1 MLRIAGLPVW
11 VGPSDMVAGA
21 RAVLGWTD
29 EAVELVAS
37 LPERVTGL
45 LDDVE
50 QLVGRLSAI
59 ADRVDAVAL
68 RADAIA
74 GRVDAVAAH
83 ADAVADRAAE
93 VVAGAVAV
101 TADARAVVVAA
112 GTVTEGAGA
121 AVLKAAAVADRS
133 DAVVEQA
140 AAATAGASAILGV
153 YEPILEQAAPLAQ
166 AFVSEFSGAEL
177 EAAIKLIDQLPQLT
191 EHLETDVMPILVTLD
206 RVGPDVHELLDVLK
220 EVRLAIQGIPGF
232 RLLRRRGEEREDAE
246 QNSH

>member
-1 MLRIAGLPVW
+1 MLRVAGLPVW
-11 VGPSDMVAGA
+11 VGPSDMVVGA

-29 EAVELVAS
+29 DAVELVAS

-50 QLVGRLSAI
+50 ELVGRVSAV

-68 RADAIA
+68 RAEAIA
-74 GRVDAVAAH
+74 ERVNAVALH
-83 ADAVADRAAE
+83 ADAVADGAAE

-101 TADARAVVVAA
+101 TAEAQAVVVAA
-112 GTVTEGAGA
+112 GTVTEGAGG
-121 AVLKAAAVADRS
+121 AVIKATAVTDRS
-133 DAVVEQA
+133 AAVVEQA
-140 AAATAGASAILGV
+140 AAATAGASAILGA
-153 YEPILEQAAPLAQ
+153 YEPILARAAPLAQ
-166 AFVSEFSGAEL
+166 SFVSEFTEAEL

-246 QNSH
+246 QNAH